1 MDELSSLGGV
11 GGAPSAAPAAALD
24 DSARGLVDQMG
35 AAPRAEGA
43 IPPSVDLAEC
53 LKKLRAADNGLLYED
68 PYVQIGVKSQW
79 QANQGRVMLYLG
91 NKHSAE
97 LTDVSIE
104 LRCSDHPGGVGLQ
117 TRLAPVPSSLGAK
130 KQVQVLLE
138 LAATSAF
145 AAPPTLALRYAVAEN
160 GSFRAQNVVLDTPY
174 GCHKFLQ
181 PWQSEDPGAFFA
193 KWREL
198 SGKSQKIEIVRV
210 NASAAAAG
218 VTGFADALRDVR
230 LTPHPGLDPNPKN
243 IVAAGIVPYT
253 QAPNTT
259 AMVRV
264 ESDANDAAVFR
275 VTVAADDA
283 ATAAGVFRALA
294 SQVE

>member
-1 MDELSSLGGV
+1 
-11 GGAPSAAPAAALD
+11 
-24 DSARGLVDQMG
+24 MG
-35 AAPRAEGA
+35 A
-43 IPPSVDLAEC
+43 
-53 LKKLRAADNGLLYED
+53 
-68 PYVQIGVKSQW
+68 
-79 QANQGRVMLYLG
+79 
-91 NKHSAE
+91 
-97 LTDVSIE
+97 
-104 LRCSDHPGGVGLQ
+104 
-117 TRLAPVPSSLGAK
+117 PSSLGAK

-145 AAPPTLALRYAVAEN
+145 AVPPTLALRYAVADDGASHRVALE
-160 GSFRAQNVVLDTPY
+160 TPY

-210 NASAAAAG
+210 NASAAAG

-230 LTPHPGLDPNPKN
+230 LTPYPGLDPNPKN
-243 IVAAGIVPYT
+243 IVAAGIVPYA

-283 ATAAGVFRALA
+283 ATAAGVLRALA

>member
-1 MDELSSLGGV
+1 
-11 GGAPSAAPAAALD
+11 
-24 DSARGLVDQMG
+24 
-35 AAPRAEGA
+35 
-43 IPPSVDLAEC
+43 VDLAEC

-104 LRCSDHPGGVGLQ
+104 LRSSDTTPGGLGLQ

-145 AAPPTLALRYAVAEN
+145 ASPPTLALRYAVAEN

-198 SGKSQKIEIVRV
+198 AGKAQKIEVVRV

>member
-1 MDELSSLGGV
+1 MFR
-11 GGAPSAAPAAALD
+11 PS
-24 DSARGLVDQMG
+24 
-35 AAPRAEGA
+35 
-43 IPPSVDLAEC
+43 
-53 LKKLRAADNGLLYED
+53 
-68 PYVQIGVKSQW
+68 
-79 QANQGRVMLYLG
+79 
-91 NKHSAE
+91 
-97 LTDVSIE
+97 
-104 LRCSDHPGGVGLQ
+104 GGVGLQ

-160 GSFRAQNVVLDTPY
+160 GSSRTQNVVLDTPY

-230 LTPHPGLDPNPKN
+230 LTPYPGLDPNPKN

-264 ESDANDAAVFR
+264 ESAR
-275 VTVAADDA
+275 T
-283 ATAAGVFRALA
+283 TPRCSGSPSPPTTPRRRRASSERSPA
-294 SQVE
+294 RWNRF